1 MTNLFMILMGF
12 FIVTSNIFGY
22 FSYKKKKSL
31 YSAAFTIL
39 LLAALFASI
48 GGLLALLIIRDA
60 FAVFYG
66 LQVGYYLLIN
76 SLVVLLIAV
85 VVSVIR
91 KYNIGN
97 EV

>member
-1 MTNLFMILMGF
+1 MTNFFIILMGF
-12 FIVTSNIFGY
+12 FIVTSNVFG
-22 FSYKKKKSL
+22 FISYKKKKSL

-48 GGLLALLIIRDA
+48 GGILAMLIIRDA

-66 LQVGYYLLIN
+66 LQVGYYILIN
-76 SLVVLLIAV
+76 SLIVLLIGI
-85 VVSVIR
+85 VVSVVK

-97 EV
+97 